1 MNSIERPREDPG
13 DSAEWHRAPED
24 ELFGILGSTPGG
36 LPGAEA
42 RERLESLG
50 PNEIPEGAAR
60 SVLRVIGA
68 QFRGLMMLVL
78 FGAALA
84 SAWVGEPLDT
94 WVILGIVLLNAAIGS
109 LQELRAERAVA
120 ALREL
125 ARPEAWVRRDGA
137 WVSIPS
143 RDLVPGDLLRVE
155 AGNVVGADARLLE
168 VTDLAVDEAALTGES
183 MPVEKRVG
191 RVDRG
196 HVPLG
201 DRSCM
206 VHAGTLVARGRGE
219 ALVVAT
225 GSATE
230 VGKIADLLRAEE
242 RAATPLQR
250 RLDRF
255 GRQVAIGVLGICALV
270 FLAGVM
276 RGEPAGLM
284 LLTAV
289 SLGVAAVPEALPAV
303 VSVSLALG
311 ARRMVSRRVL
321 VRRLSAVE
329 TLGSVT
335 YACVDKTG
343 TLTEGRM
350 AAEVYVIGDQRHGH
364 LPDPGAIGDE
374 GTRMGRALALSNEVS
389 GDIGD
394 PTDLALREAATSAGY
409 RQEALEAL
417 TPRVASFPFDA
428 VRRLA
433 STIHRDGSR
442 GIVSVKGA
450 PEAVLA
456 HCRSVDRASVLEQVE
471 GLAREGLRVLAVADR
486 RLKSIPTSM
495 DSASI
500 ECDLEWIGLVG
511 LLDPPREGAAE
522 AVAECRSAG
531 IVPVMITGDH
541 PSTAAAI
548 ARRLGIQD
556 EGGGTLVGQ
565 ELEGVEGARLEELV
579 HDVRV
584 HARVSPEGKIK
595 IVRALQAR
603 GEVVAMTGD
612 GVNDAPALKRAEI
625 GVAMGLGGT
634 DVAREAADMVLLD
647 DQFRSIVG
655 AVREGRRVYDNVT
668 KFVKYT
674 MTSNAGEI
682 WTLVLAP
689 LFGLPLPL
697 LPIQILWINLVT
709 DGLPGLALGA
719 EPVEPDVMKR
729 PPRPPSESLLARG
742 LGVHVLWC
750 GLWIGVLTIATQSWA
765 IHRGSDAWQTLAFSV
780 LTFAQL
786 VHVFSIRSEHESI
799 LKRGLGSNLPLLVA
813 VLATVLLQLAVIYV
827 PFFQGLL
834 HTQALSGSELAVCLL
849 VPLAVLAAVEFEK
862 AMFRHRRSA
871 RP

>member
-1 MNSIERPREDPG
+1 MPPSGRFK
-13 DSAEWHRAPED
+13 S
-24 ELFGILGSTPGG
+24 F
-36 LPGAEA
+36 
-42 RERLESLG
+42 
-50 PNEIPEGAAR
+50 
-60 SVLRVIGA
+60 
-68 QFRGLMMLVL
+68 
-78 FGAALA
+78 
-84 SAWVGEPLDT
+84 
-94 WVILGIVLLNAAIGS
+94 
-109 LQELRAERAVA
+109 RAERAVA

-125 ARPEAWVRRDGA
+125 ARPEARVRRDGA

-143 RDLVPGDLLRVE
+143 RELVPGDLLRVE
-155 AGNVVGADARLLE
+155 AGDVVGADARLL
-168 VTDLAVDEAALTGES
+168 TSIDLALDEAALTGES

-191 RVDRG
+191 RIDG
-196 HVPLG
+196 DHVPLG

-206 VHAGTLVARGRGE
+206 VHSGTLVARGRGE

-225 GSATE
+225 GPATE

-255 GRQVAIGVLGICALV
+255 GRHVAIGVLGICGLV
-270 FLAGVM
+270 FLAGVL

-350 AAEVYVIGDQRHGH
+350 AAEVYLIGDQRRER
-364 LPDPGAIGDE
+364 LPDPGTEGDA
-374 GTRMGRALALSNEVS
+374 GVRMGRALALSNEVT
-389 GDIGD
+389 GDVGD

-409 RQEALEAL
+409 LQAEMEAA

-428 VRRLA
+428 DRRMA
-433 STIHRDGSR
+433 STVHRDGDH

-456 HCRSVDRASVLEQVE
+456 HCGSVDRASILEQVE
-471 GLAREGLRVLAVADR
+471 ALAREGLRVLAVADR
-486 RLKSIPTSM
+486 RLESIPESM
-495 DSASI
+495 DSGSI
-500 ECDLEWIGLVG
+500 ECDLEWVGLVG
-511 LLDPPREGAAE
+511 LVDPPREGAAE

-541 PSTAAAI
+541 PLTASAI
-548 ARRLGIQD
+548 ARRLGIQE
-556 EGGGTLVGQ
+556 EGGGMLVGE
-565 ELEGVEGARLEELV
+565 ELEGIDGASLEERV

-625 GVAMGLGGT
+625 GIAMGLGGT

-655 AVREGRRVYDNVT
+655 AVREGRRVYDNVA

-689 LFGLPLPL
+689 VFGLPLPL
-697 LPIQILWINLVT
+697 VPIQILWINLVT

-729 PPRPPSESLLARG
+729 PPRPPGESLLARG
-742 LGVHVLWC
+742 LGAHVLWC
-750 GLWIGVLTIATQSWA
+750 GLWIAVLTIATQSWA
-765 IHRGSDAWQTLAFSV
+765 IRRGSEAWGTLAFSV

-786 VHVFSIRSEHESI
+786 AHVFAIRSERESI
-799 LKRGLGSNLPLLVA
+799 LKRGFGSNLPLLMA

-834 HTQALSGSELAVCLL
+834 HTQPLSGTELAVCLL
-849 VPLAVLAAVEFEK
+849 VPLAVPAAVELEK
-862 AMFRHRRSA
+862 AWGRRRRSA